1 VKHIVTFLLSASVFV
16 SAQAVWAQEQVA
28 REHIEQGLAFASG
41 GDTVL
46 AFAELEKAR
55 DADPDLAETY
65 YYIGRLYTE
74 RASAVETDFRDR
86 LKAEEALLE
95 ALRLSPSE
103 PRYLLE
109 LARLRM
115 KQHMKIDAGRLFNR
129 ALEEA
134 EERGDPQVLAD
145 VHFYLGYIKE
155 LWYRALEYRR
165 FTPMHRGPP
174 QDNVLSAGI
183 YGSVGTDGPVRYGN
197 EYMRAAPAIEGSG
210 QIAKEEM
217 IENYRAALRYDP
229 GHVGA
234 AIRLMGQLLDE
245 YRLGEYLAVG
255 RRLQAANPE
264 RPMPYLYLGLGLHV
278 AGREEQALESF
289 EAGLA
294 RLPDEERAEIE
305 SIAEVIRRED
315 AELYSDLEEE
325 RRQDY
330 EERYWSLM
338 DPLYLTDAN
347 ERRLEHMSRVAYADL
362 RFSAPEAGLRGWETD
377 QGIIYVRYGPPLSI
391 ASFGASPYSQGNP
404 YAVGRRSIIW
414 SYGQDGP
421 VFIFRQMPGYMNAR
435 FAGDYKF
442 IADNYRYLQPSTYD
456 NIPSIA
462 EMFELPVQLARF
474 RGETTDQIALEIHA
488 ALPLEQ
494 MSRDLDLERG
504 EFETGMFLINDR
516 GEKVIERTG
525 SEVLTYAESP
535 ELNENRSWRVTLP
548 PSGTMVAAVE
558 TRDAVTWRAAA
569 ARDTFTAEPFGD
581 DSLMISDIL
590 VADYVKPLVE
600 EPRSRSDFE
609 IWANA
614 AMKFQSGDP
623 VHIYYEIY
631 GLDQDS
637 EGFASY
643 EVSIQVRVK
652 KLKRGGGISALLGL
666 LADAWG
672 FSIVGDDRLEL
683 RYSRQVDM
691 DGRDRV
697 TEFLSLDPQEV
708 PDGEYEIRLRIWDNI
723 GEEMGRQLRVFEV
736 VNEE

>member
-1 VKHIVTFLLSASVFV
+1 MKHLITSLLSACVLVSV
-16 SAQAVWAQEQVA
+16 QAASAQEQVA
-28 REHIEQGLAFASG
+28 RRHIEQGLAYASG
-41 GDTVL
+41 GDTML
-46 AFAELEKAR
+46 AFAEFEKAR
-55 DADPDLAETY
+55 DADPKLADAY
-65 YYIGRLYTE
+65 YQIGRLYTQ

-86 LKAEEALLE
+86 LRAEEALLE

-115 KQHMKIDAGRLFNR
+115 KQHMKIDASRLFNR

-134 EERGDPQVLAD
+134 EKRGDPEVLAE

-155 LWYRALEYRR
+155 LWYRTLEHRR
-165 FTPMHRGPP
+165 FTPITRGPP
-174 QDNVLSAGI
+174 QDNLMSAGI

-197 EYMRAAPAIEGSG
+197 EYMEVSPAIQGSG
-210 QIAKEEM
+210 QVAKEEM
-217 IENYRAALRYDP
+217 IEQYRAAIRYDP

-234 AIRLMGQLLDE
+234 SIRLMGQLLDE
-245 YRLGEYLAVG
+245 YRLGEYLAIG
-255 RRLQAANPE
+255 RRLRAANPE

-278 AGREEQALESF
+278 AGREEQAAEAF
-289 EAGLA
+289 EEGLA
-294 RLPDEERAEIE
+294 RLPDAERAQVE
-305 SIAEVIRRED
+305 SLAEVMRRED
-315 AELYSDLEEE
+315 AELYLDLEEE
-325 RRQDY
+325 RRQEYD
-330 EERYWSLM
+330 ERYWRLT

-347 ERRLEHMSRVAYADL
+347 ERRLEHLARVAYADL

-414 SYGQDGP
+414 SYGKDGP

-442 IADNYRYLQPSTYD
+442 IADNYRYLAPSTYD
-456 NIPSIA
+456 NIPSIP
-462 EMFELPVQLARF
+462 ELFELPIQLARF
-474 RGETTDQIALEIHA
+474 RGESVDEIALEIHA
-488 ALPLEQ
+488 ALPLED
-494 MSRDLDLERG
+494 MARDLDLARG
-504 EFETGMFLINDR
+504 EFETGLFLINDR
-516 GEKVIERTG
+516 GDKIIERVGTD
-525 SEVLTYAESP
+525 VLSYAESS
-535 ELNENRSWRVTLP
+535 ELNENRSWRVILSP
-548 PSGTMVAAVE
+548 GPTMVAAVE

-569 ARDTFTAEPFGD
+569 ARDTFTAESFTD
-581 DSLMISDIL
+581 DSLTISDIL

-609 IWANA
+609 ILANA
-614 AMKFQSGDP
+614 AMEFRSGDP

-643 EVSIQVRVK
+643 DVSIQVRVK
-652 KLKRGGGISALLGL
+652 KLTRGGGISALLGL
-666 LADAWG
+666 LADSWG

-683 RYSRQVDM
+683 RYSRQVKM

-708 PDGEYEIRLRIWDNI
+708 PAGEYEIRLRIWDSV
-723 GEEMGRQLRVFEV
+723 GEQMGRRFRVFEV

>member
-1 VKHIVTFLLSASVFV
+1 MKHLINSLLSACVLVSV
-16 SAQAVWAQEQVA
+16 QAASAQEQVA
-28 REHIEQGLAFASG
+28 RRHIEQGLAYASG
-41 GDTVL
+41 GDTML
-46 AFAELEKAR
+46 AFAEFERAR
-55 DADPDLAETY
+55 DADPKLADVY
-65 YYIGRLYTE
+65 YQIGRLYTQ

-115 KQHMKIDAGRLFNR
+115 KQHMKIDASRLFNR

-134 EERGDPQVLAD
+134 EKRGDPEVLAE

-155 LWYRALEYRR
+155 LWYRALEHRR
-165 FTPMHRGPP
+165 FTPITRGPP
-174 QDNVLSAGI
+174 QDNLMSAGI

-197 EYMRAAPAIEGSG
+197 EYMEVSPAIQGSG
-210 QIAKEEM
+210 QVAKEEM
-217 IENYRAALRYDP
+217 IEQYRAAIRYDP

-234 AIRLMGQLLDE
+234 SIRLMGQLLDE
-245 YRLGEYLAVG
+245 YRLGEYLAIG

-278 AGREEQALESF
+278 AGREEQAAEAF

-294 RLPDEERAEIE
+294 RLPDAERAQVE
-305 SIAEVIRRED
+305 SLAEVMRRED
-315 AELYSDLEEE
+315 AELYLDLEEE
-325 RRQDY
+325 RRQEYD
-330 EERYWSLM
+330 ERYWRLT

-347 ERRLEHMSRVAYADL
+347 ERRLEHLARVAYADL

-414 SYGQDGP
+414 SYGKDGP

-442 IADNYRYLQPSTYD
+442 IADNYRYLAPSTYD
-456 NIPSIA
+456 NIPSIP
-462 EMFELPVQLARF
+462 ELFELPIQLARF
-474 RGETTDQIALEIHA
+474 RGASVDEIALEIHA
-488 ALPLEQ
+488 ALPLED
-494 MSRDLDLERG
+494 MARDLDLARG
-504 EFETGMFLINDR
+504 EFETGLFLINDR
-516 GEKVIERTG
+516 GDKIIERVGTD
-525 SEVLTYAESP
+525 VLSYAESS
-535 ELNENRSWRVTLP
+535 ELNENRSWRVILSP
-548 PSGTMVAAVE
+548 GATMVAAVE

-569 ARDTFTAEPFGD
+569 ARDTFTAESFTD
-581 DSLMISDIL
+581 DSLTISDIL

-614 AMKFQSGDP
+614 AMEFRSGDP

-643 EVSIQVRVK
+643 DVSIQVRVK
-652 KLKRGGGISALLGL
+652 KLTRGGGISALLGL
-666 LADAWG
+666 LADSWG

-683 RYSRQVDM
+683 RYSRQVKM

-708 PDGEYEIRLRIWDNI
+708 PAGEYEIRLRIWDSV
-723 GEEMGRQLRVFEV
+723 GEQMGRRFRVFEV